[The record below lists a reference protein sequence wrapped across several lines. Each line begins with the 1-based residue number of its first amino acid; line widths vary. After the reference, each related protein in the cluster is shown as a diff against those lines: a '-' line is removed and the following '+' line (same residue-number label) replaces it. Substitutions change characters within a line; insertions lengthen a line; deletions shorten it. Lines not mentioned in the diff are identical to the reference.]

1 MLLDDFTKQSC
12 DVMGAPFLRWM
23 FLIFRIAGTSSARE
37 ALPY

>member
-12 DVMGAPFLRWM
+12 EVMGALFLRSM
-23 FLIFRIAGTSSARE
+23 FLIFGIEGASSARE

>member
-12 DVMGAPFLRWM
+12 DVMGALFLRSM
-23 FLIFRIAGTSSARE
+23 FLIFRIDSTSSARE